1 LQEIIGLVSL
11 LLPVFDSLRH
21 LWIILC
27 LQVSMFTKNYD
38 HLPRDRYFGL
48 YNEATRANPNYFL
61 MVMWNRLQRFKNICI
76 RVVLIDAMH
85 RIPKVRYLNIEN
97 YLLKQMLPQQTTV
110 CFCSTVYS
118 YTSFLLCSETKLEKA
133 AILHYTYTEFSDLT
147 SMRDRFG
154 CKPAKQMWSDVLS
167 WNLTIWWTIFFFPLM
182 YLHSVYV
189 ALFLWTTLSTSQLFF
204 WLTRWNGTFISLMW
218 YDANNEKGDNND

>member
-1 LQEIIGLVSL
+1 MPYYFCNMYGKGRKKLGLYPVDGSLAYFRNEVPLVHNWISASLSFCKHYRNQIINALQEIIGLVSL

-76 RVVLIDAMH
+76 RVVLIDKISEYWKLFVKTNAAST
-85 RIPKVRYLNIEN
+85 N
-97 YLLKQMLPQQTTV
+97 YSM
-110 CFCSTVYS
+110 
-118 YTSFLLCSETKLEKA
+118 FLLNGLL
-133 AILHYTYTEFSDLT
+133 IY
-147 SMRDRFG
+147 
-154 CKPAKQMWSDVLS
+154 
-167 WNLTIWWTIFFFPLM
+167 FFFIM
-182 YLHSVYV
+182 
-189 ALFLWTTLSTSQLFF
+189 
-204 WLTRWNGTFISLMW
+204 
-218 YDANNEKGDNND
+218 